1 MGKSLHDEQT
11 LNTLI
16 NDDDQTIHLL
26 AKTQQA
32 TGPEA
37 ATQQQPQG
45 QGQPQAQPQPSQQND
60 PNAQNRNIGQGMFIR
75 AGNAQQGLDI
85 GGMINSLLGPGLAN
99 V

>member
-26 AKTQQA
+26 AKTQQPA
-32 TGPEA
+32 GSEGTA
-37 ATQQQPQG
+37 QQQPQG
-45 QGQPQAQPQPSQQND
+45 QGQPQNQPQPSQQND
-60 PNAQNRNIGQGMFIR
+60 PNAQNRNIGQGMFIH
-75 AGNAQQGLDI
+75 ASNVQPPLDI